1 MDDVEE
7 FFGVGGRASN
17 DVGGP
22 GGHDALVGY
31 QPAGAVVGEEGDAGR
46 DCFFGIGLD
55 AEGLQAAGELLDL
68 VVEVGVGEFDFGLAV
83 GVVEG
88 DGLGKSLFDDR
99 PNFGYGFNGT
109 VIDQAAEVRAIA
121 IGHLRQCVRRWVV
134 HSYFL

>member
-7 FFGVGGRASN
+7 FFGVGGGASN

-46 DCFFGIGLD
+46 DCFFGVGFD
-55 AEGLQAAGELLDL
+55 AEGLQAGGELLDL
-68 VVEVGVGEFDFGLAV
+68 LVEVGVGKLDFWLAV
-83 GVVEG
+83 GIVEG

-99 PNFGYGFNGT
+99 PNFRYRSNGT
-109 VIDQAAEVRAIA
+109 VIDRAAEVGAFNVA
-121 IGHLRQCVRRWVV
+121 HLRGTFRCGAV